1 MRALTKNARDV
12 VKPDFFNPCLAPRLH
27 ITSNN
32 IRFPVTVVR
41 KLFFNLNMK
50 IPSLVSVQWLAQAI
64 LKTKPSRPL
73 RIVEATWRLQGG
85 SSEASKEH
93 LESRIPGTVFFNIDE
108 CCDESSEL
116 PHMLPNE
123 KIFAEYVRHLGITN
137 ESHVVAYDNNEDFGL
152 FSSPRLW
159 WTFRCFG
166 HNAISVLN
174 GGLSKWLDAGLP
186 VETGEEKPAKSKT

>member
-1 MRALTKNARDV
+1 
-12 VKPDFFNPCLAPRLH
+12 
-27 ITSNN
+27 
-32 IRFPVTVVR
+32 
-41 KLFFNLNMK
+41 MK

-64 LKTKPSRPL
+64 LKSKPSRPL

-93 LESRIPGTVFFNIDE
+93 LESRIPGSVFFDIDE
-108 CCDESSEL
+108 CCDESSEVS
-116 PHMLPNE
+116 HMLPNE

-137 ESHVVAYDNNEDFGL
+137 DSHVVAYDNNEDFGL
-152 FSSPRLW
+152 FSCPRLW

-186 VETGEEKPAKSKT
+186 VETGEEKPAKSKTTLNEGFLLLYEFIWCPVSEQ